1 MQKVG
6 IFAETV
12 TVFAYIVKNAPLA
25 FKIPIPL
32 VRAIVRF
39 SRLQTAQN
47 TFIVIGDSGDFLDSD
62 GAVER
67 VVGIEAVRI

>member
-12 TVFAYIVKNAPLA
+12 TVFTYIVKNAPLA

-39 SRLQTAQN
+39 RRLQTAQN
-47 TFIVIGDSGDFLDSD
+47 TFIVISDSGDFLDSD
-62 GAVER
+62 GAVKR
-67 VVGIEAVRI
+67 IVGIEAVRI